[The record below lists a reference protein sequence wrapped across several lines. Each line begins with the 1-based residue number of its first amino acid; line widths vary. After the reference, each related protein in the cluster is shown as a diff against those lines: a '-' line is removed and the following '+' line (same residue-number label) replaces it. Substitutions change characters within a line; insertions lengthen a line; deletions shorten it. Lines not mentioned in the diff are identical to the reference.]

1 MQGIYYQ
8 KYIKEYRNA
17 LELLQNK
24 KKLQQY
30 KEKLEEERK
39 QNFVQLKVLIT
50 DLTAVKTHQAELTNI
65 EETIKTKSAQIE
77 STRKD
82 IEIYRDRCNNKQMII
97 MTYAQNISKFREK
110 FNSEFKL
117 IEKK

>member
-30 KEKLEEERK
+30 KEKLEDERK

-50 DLTAVKTHQAELTNI
+50 DLTAVKTRQAELSNI
-65 EETIKTKSAQIE
+65 EETIKAKSAQIE
-77 STRKD
+77 VTRKD
-82 IEIYRDRCNNKQMII
+82 IEIYRDQCHNKQMII
-97 MTYAQNISKFREK
+97 MSYAQNINKFREK

-117 IEKK
+117 IEKR